1 MMNTY
6 FYYKANTQDKSI
18 KGSGVKVW
26 PLSYFVYGGISLA
39 LPGET
44 RVPPD
49 WQTPSGLI
57 N

>member
-1 MMNTY
+1 M
-6 FYYKANTQDKSI
+6 FLSGCSYYKANTEDKSI

-26 PLSYFVYGGISLA
+26 PLSPFVYDVNFSLA

-49 WQTPSGLI
+49 WQ
-57 N
+57 NRAA